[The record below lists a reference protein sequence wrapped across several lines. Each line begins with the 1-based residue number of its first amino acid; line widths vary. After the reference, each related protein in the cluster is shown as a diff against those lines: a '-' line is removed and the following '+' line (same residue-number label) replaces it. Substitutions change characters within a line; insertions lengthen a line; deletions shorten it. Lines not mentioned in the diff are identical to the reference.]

1 VDLHPDQHAEIF
13 YRSLDHGGSIRIV
26 SLGFY
31 DRHILP
37 RVLDFAMKRSSLA
50 EQRDWVME
58 RVKGEV
64 LEVGFGTGLNLPY
77 YPVQVRTLTAVEPHA
92 GMRNR
97 ALKRIKASGRTVSL
111 IARGMQKKQ
120 FLSDGSF
127 DTIVSTWTM
136 CSIPDP
142 AAALKEIY
150 RLLKPG
156 GKFVFVEHGLAPDR
170 EVAQSQKRFTRF
182 TQKWGG
188 GCHLDRDIEAI
199 LRGSKLEIDKLE
211 KFYLTSGLRAGAYTY
226 RGIAVHEKP
235 GELRIRDTPLK

>member
-1 VDLHPDQHAEIF
+1 V
-13 YRSLDHGGSIRIV
+13 
-26 SLGFY
+26 GFY
-31 DRHILP
+31 DNHILP

-142 AAALKEIY
+142 AAALKEVY

-156 GKFVFVEHGLAPDR
+156 GKFLFVEHGLAPDE
-170 EVAQSQKRFTRF
+170 EVVKWQRRFNGL

-199 LRGSKLEIDKLE
+199 VRGSKLVVEKLE
-211 KFYLTSGLRAGAYTY
+211 KFYLDKGIRAGAYTY
-226 RGIAVHEKP
+226 RGVAVRGRP
-235 GELRIRDTPLK
+235 SELRIRDTPLK

>member
-1 VDLHPDQHAEIF
+1 M
-13 YRSLDHGGSIRIV
+13 
-26 SLGFY
+26 GFY

-37 RVLDFAMKRSSLA
+37 RVLDFAMKRSALA

-58 RVKGEV
+58 RVRGEV
-64 LEVGFGTGLNLPY
+64 LEVGFGSGLNLRY
-77 YPVQVRTLTAVEPHA
+77 YPTQVRTLTAVEPHA

-111 IARGMQKKQ
+111 IARPIEKKQ

-142 AAALKEIY
+142 AAALKEIH

-156 GKFVFVEHGLAPDR
+156 GKFLFVEHGLAPDE
-170 EVAQSQKRFTRF
+170 EVVKWQKRFNRL

-188 GCHLDRDIEAI
+188 GCHLDRDIEA
-199 LRGSKLEIDKLE
+199 LVRGSKLEVEKLE
-211 KFYLTSGLRAGAYTY
+211 KFYLPKGPRSGAYTY
-226 RGIAVHEKP
+226 RGIAVRGRP
-235 GELRIRDTPLK
+235 GELKIRDTPLK

>member
-1 VDLHPDQHAEIF
+1 M
-13 YRSLDHGGSIRIV
+13 
-26 SLGFY
+26 GFY
-31 DRHILP
+31 DNHILP

-64 LEVGFGTGLNLPY
+64 LEVGFGSGLNLKY
-77 YPVQVRTLTAVEPHA
+77 YPVQVRNLTAVEPHA

-111 IARGMQKKQ
+111 IARGMEKKQ

-156 GKFVFVEHGLAPDR
+156 GKFIFVEHGLAPDDNVVKWQR
-170 EVAQSQKRFTRF
+170 RFSGL

-199 LRGSKLEIDKLE
+199 VRGSKLEVEKLE
-211 KFYLTSGLRAGAYTY
+211 KFYLEKGFRAGAYTY
-226 RGIAVHEKP
+226 RGVAVREKP